1 MCNKIK
7 NHMMYGSWDTN
18 KIYLSFWDIFLAFYP
33 PSFLN
38 DPEYENFDK
47 NGKKAWR
54 YYPFI
59 YIHVH
64 KWWRSYDILFLKYNV
79 RQTEMFDILA
89 HFLPFQPLDNLENQ
103 NFFIEKNTWR
113 YYHFTDLHRKWQSFD
128 LWFLRWGARQ
138 T

>member
-1 MCNKIK
+1 MCTKNQ

-18 KIYLSFWDIFLAFYP
+18 KIYLSFWGIFLAFYP

-89 HFLPFQPLDNLENQ
+89 HYRCYCYFSVLGYFLPFYNFIYFILICFLHSFVKNLYNL
-103 NFFIEKNTWR
+103 IYSK
-113 YYHFTDLHRKWQSFD
+113 
-128 LWFLRWGARQ
+128 
-138 T
+138 